1 MRLRLCALLGGRAG
15 AGSSGSA
22 KLNILLDAWA
32 QCEGRWSTSSFTK
45 QLKSRETNSSYG
57 GRVWMTRSQIAA
69 KFHSQTAAD
78 TICDQKLADEELKA
92 THTKFLPDAD
102 GVEAGGFCVFQVS
115 TVFFLGGGLLGI
127 RIALQTFLFHMVR
140 VWQEL
145 RLFYVWDAE
154 GDTHTK
160 DDTVEQLFEA
170 VDNQSDSDSEGSE
183 NAKKKSKTTKDKDK
197 KKKKKRSA
205 SSRSGSSSSASS
217 SGPKAWCTL
226 ISFTVSVGFSG
237 RTRRRRRRRRRRR
250 AKRERV
256 RRRLTSRRKS
266 ALRGRSKNS
275 TRKRRGNVRRK
286 IIKPSL
292 QPGRPDRLV

>member
-237 RTRRRRRRRRRRR
+237 RTRRRRRR